1 MCEES
6 YLSDCSSA
14 VSRPACYDASASDT
28 DSGDSE
34 LELSSNASAV
44 WSPTIR
50 RRARSDSGSTATA
63 EERLSRIDKY
73 LREGG
78 GRSPVAVTSQLDHK
92 VAETTQQHQQRHGE
106 DRGDNYGQVPCEE
119 VEADAVVDKSVS
131 TQPPQQRRQSRRH
144 NDSLITVSRLCY
156 TVCITSRLYVVFNN
170 DTHTA

>member
-50 RRARSDSGSTATA
+50 RRARSDSGSTAAA

-78 GRSPVAVTSQLDHK
+78 GRSPVAVTSQLDH
-92 VAETTQQHQQRHGE
+92 VTAETTQQQRHRE

-131 TQPPQQRRQSRRH
+131 TQPPQQRQSQRH
-144 NDSLITVSRLCY
+144 NDSHITVSRLCY
-156 TVCITSRLYVVFNN
+156 TR
-170 DTHTA
+170 A

>member
-78 GRSPVAVTSQLDHK
+78 GRSPVAVTSQLDH
-92 VAETTQQHQQRHGE
+92 VTAETTQQQQRHGE

-131 TQPPQQRRQSRRH
+131 TQPPQQRQSQRH
-144 NDSLITVSRLCY
+144 NDSHITVSRLCY
-156 TVCITSRLYVVFNN
+156 TR
-170 DTHTA
+170 A